1 MEKIMNNVYVEDV
14 EVENE
19 VTTEETATAVVE
31 EKESFWKKA
40 SKTIK
45 EKAPKIGKAVLIGG
59 AGILVGAAIGKMLGS
74 KTKDEDE
81 FYPYEGDNDD
91 VIDVDY
97 SDVTEEDATEVEV

>member
-1 MEKIMNNVYVEDV
+1 MEKIMNNEYVENV

-19 VTTEETATAVVE
+19 AMVEETAMEVVE

-45 EKAPKIGKAVLIGG
+45 EKAPKIGRAVLIGG
-59 AGILVGAAIGKMLGS
+59 AGILVGAVIGKALGS

-81 FYPYEGDNDD
+81 FYPYEGDNGD